1 MSNYIPASRYPQNE
15 ESLLA
20 LALKQVHNSIQR
32 VNGTALAS
40 AARTANTQSGDIS
53 GVGFN
58 SLIVYF
64 ACTAASGTGGLT
76 IRIRAKN
83 PLTGA
88 YNGICTTTVPV
99 LATDNAVL
107 LYGRGMGAG
116 AQTVPATY
124 GGFMGGVIPET
135 FRIEILHA
143 DASSY
148 TYSVAYELA
157 P

>member
-1 MSNYIPASRYPQNE
+1 MSNYIPQSRYPQNE

-20 LALKQVHNSIQR
+20 VALKLVHNGIQR

-40 AARTANTQSGDIS
+40 AARTANTQSSDIS
-53 GVGFN
+53 GAGFN

-64 ACTAASGTGGLT
+64 SCSAASGTGGLT

-83 PLTGA
+83 PLTGQ
-88 YNGICTTTVPV
+88 YNGVCTTTV
-99 LATDNAVL
+99 AITNTDNAVL
-107 LYGRGMGAG
+107 MFGRGMGAG